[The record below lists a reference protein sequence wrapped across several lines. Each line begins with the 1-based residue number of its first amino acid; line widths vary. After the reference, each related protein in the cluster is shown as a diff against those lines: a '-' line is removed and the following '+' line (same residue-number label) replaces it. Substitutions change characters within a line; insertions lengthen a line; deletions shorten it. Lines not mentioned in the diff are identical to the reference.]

1 MNNAIKITGLY
12 KRYKRGLSANYFTLR
27 ETLASVVRTNIKSS
41 GMINNSEFWALENIN
56 LNIKKGEVLGII
68 GPNGAGKSTLLK
80 ILTKITYPTKGR
92 VVLNGKVGSLLEV
105 GTGFHQELTGREN
118 IYLNGAVLGM
128 TKSEINKKFD
138 QIVKFS
144 GVKEFL
150 DTPVKR
156 YSSGMQ
162 IRLAFSVAAH
172 LNPEI
177 LLVDEV
183 LSVGDVEFQK
193 KCLGKMEEISHESQ
207 RTILF
212 VSHNLSAI
220 RKLCTRTIYL
230 KKGKVVADG
239 DTQKVIDKYLSSVSK
254 SSDNL
259 IERKDR
265 VGSGTVLLKRFSLM
279 DDRRRKVKA
288 FVAGNDSYVKLDL
301 KKRISKINSI
311 DIILQIVDGEGSKIC
326 TLGNKLSGDKLDVNR
341 NTFVCKL
348 PRLPLTKGD
357 YYTNVIIK
365 VDEEVSDSLT
375 NAFSF
380 KVISENYF
388 ETSLLYKNYGKV
400 FVDHSWE

>member
-1 MNNAIKITGLY
+1 LI
-12 KRYKRGLSANYFTLR
+12 
-27 ETLASVVRTNIKSS
+27 
-41 GMINNSEFWALENIN
+41 
-56 LNIKKGEVLGII
+56 
-68 GPNGAGKSTLLK
+68 
-80 ILTKITYPTKGR
+80 
-92 VVLNGKVGSLLEV
+92 
-105 GTGFHQELTGREN
+105 
-118 IYLNGAVLGM
+118 
-128 TKSEINKKFD
+128 
-138 QIVKFS
+138 KFS

-172 LNPEI
+172 LDPEI

-212 VSHNLSAI
+212 VSHNLAAI

-254 SSDNL
+254 PLDNL

-265 VGSGTVLLKRFSLM
+265 IGSGTVLLKRFSLM
-279 DDRRRKVKA
+279 DDRHRKVKV
-288 FVAGNDSYVKLDL
+288 FVAGDDSYIKLDL
-301 KKRISKINSI
+301 IKRISKINSV
-311 DIILQIVDGEGSKIC
+311 DIILQILDGEGSKIC

-348 PRLPLTKGD
+348 PKLPLTKGD
-357 YYTNVIIK
+357 YYINVTIK

-388 ETSLLYKNYGKV
+388 ESGLLYENYGKV
-400 FVDHSWE
+400 FVDHSWC